1 VSWQETRTGVGSV
14 TRERMAANRILESQV
29 MLEVPGDGCPG
40 RRPDRPGQVLARLDD
55 QIDGGARI
63 AVGEV
68 FGRRERGSNAASL
81 CSR

>member
-1 VSWQETRTGVGSV
+1 
-14 TRERMAANRILESQV
+14 